1 MKMINTIINFY
12 RFHLHL
18 KDAINL
24 KLCISTNLNYT
35 VSTGYTCVSIWMAKR
50 LPVVRG
56 SLMLSI
62 QRQSCHV
69 DAAMF
74 FSCRHHVVRCTASI
88 VIKLPARVIK
98 KSFLLE
104 EMVVENIGLE

>member
-1 MKMINTIINFY
+1 
-12 RFHLHL
+12 
-18 KDAINL
+18 
-24 KLCISTNLNYT
+24 
-35 VSTGYTCVSIWMAKR
+35 MAKR

-88 VIKLPARVIK
+88 VKLPARVIK